1 MKNTFLI
8 LILILSFNSV
18 KAQEKTDNK
27 LPFSP
32 TIKVDNLVFVSGQVG
47 IDPVTSTLVK
57 DGFES
62 EVRQIMVNLQTLLK
76 PYSLTL
82 DDLASTII
90 YLKDMNN
97 YDVLNQIYG
106 SYFKERFPTRTC
118 IAVADLP
125 AGASVE
131 ISGIAHMKNKSEKNE

>member
-1 MKNTFLI
+1 MKNIFLI
-8 LILILSFNSV
+8 LVLILSFNSI

-32 TIKVDNLVFVSGQVG
+32 TVKVDNLVFVSGQVG
-47 IDPVTSTLVK
+47 INPATSTLVK

-62 EVRQIMVNLQTLLK
+62 EVRQIMDNLQTLLK
-76 PYSLTL
+76 SHNLTL
-82 DDLASTII
+82 DDLVSTII
-90 YLKDMNN
+90 YLKDMDN
-97 YDVLNQIYG
+97 YTILNQIYG

-118 IAVADLP
+118 IAVVDLP

-131 ISGIAHMKNKSEKNE
+131 ISGIAHLKE

>member
-1 MKNTFLI
+1 MKNILLI
-8 LILILSFNSV
+8 LVLILSFNSI

-32 TIKVDNLVFVSGQVG
+32 TVKVDNLVFVSGQVG
-47 IDPVTSTLVK
+47 INPATSTLVK

-62 EVRQIMVNLQTLLK
+62 EVRQIMDNLQTLLK
-76 PYSLTL
+76 SHNLTL
-82 DDLASTII
+82 DDLVSTII
-90 YLKDMNN
+90 YLKDMDN
-97 YDVLNQIYG
+97 YTILNQIYG

-118 IAVADLP
+118 IAVVDLP

-131 ISGIAHMKNKSEKNE
+131 ISGIAHLKE